1 MSGKTV
7 IIGGIILIVFI
18 VVIMAIFRYGMSQQT
33 NPSQQN
39 SGTSY
44 AIGDIN
50 QDGTVDAV
58 DENFITTHIGCKK
71 TDKCWNEVIGKTLS
85 GDNPIYTSDLD
96 LDHNGVIDQ
105 GDINMLKSVEKR

>member
-1 MSGKTV
+1 MV
-7 IIGGIILIVFI
+7 VFI
-18 VVIMAIFRYGMSQQT
+18 AVIVAILRFGMYQQT

-39 SGTSY
+39 YSGTSY

-85 GDNPIYTSDLD
+85 GDNPIYTSDLN
-96 LDHNGVIDQ
+96 LNHNGVIDQ
-105 GDINMLKSVEKR
+105 GDLDVLKSAEKR